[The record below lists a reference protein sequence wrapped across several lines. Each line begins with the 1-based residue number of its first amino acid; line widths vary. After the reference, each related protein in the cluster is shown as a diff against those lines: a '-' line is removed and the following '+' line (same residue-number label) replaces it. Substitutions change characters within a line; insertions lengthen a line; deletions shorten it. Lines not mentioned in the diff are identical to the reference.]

1 MLNKYIFYISFIF
14 IAPVVALISLLDLP
28 TSDLTFKENFKLI
41 YGGIR

>member
-14 IAPVVALISLLDLP
+14 ISPVVALISLLDLS
-28 TSDLTFKENFKLI
+28 TNNLTFKENFKLI